1 MPSHLDRLS
10 SVDASF
16 LHAEDTTPAAHMH
29 IGGLAIFD
37 GPAPTGPEL
46 RAHVASRLPLLPRF
60 RQRVVPAPFGTG
72 RPVWADDPSFSLSY
86 HVRHSALPS
95 PGSEEQLLTFVSRI
109 TSQRLDRSKPL
120 WEMYLVE
127 GLDGGRWALVTKTH
141 HAMVDGVS
149 GVDLLTALVDLTP
162 EPREVAADTWAPA
175 DVPGT
180 VGLLAKGVT
189 DAGRTVVGVGQAAV
203 GLLARPDR
211 TVAALGRTLSGFR
224 DLGGKV
230 LGGAPPSPLNG
241 PVTPHRQLA
250 IARTDLRDYKRIK
263 DALGGSVND
272 TVIAVVAGA
281 LRRWLDEHGSDP
293 DRLALRALVP
303 VSVRSEDQKGALGNQ
318 ITVLVAPLPV
328 QEPDPVQRLSAAR
341 STMDGLKRG
350 TQAVAARALTRM
362 EDFLPPTVLAQASR
376 LSFSSRLFNLLVTNV
391 PGPQFPVY
399 VLGRRLLELVPL
411 AFLAPQ
417 HRLAIAIV
425 SYDGSVVLGLLGDRD
440 GVPDLGGLAKGIEAA
455 LAELVDAAAAAPD
468 GERLA
473 T

>member
-1 MPSHLDRLS
+1 MPDHLDRLS

-16 LHAEDTTPAAHMH
+16 LHAEDTSPAAHMH
-29 IGGLAIFD
+29 IGGLAIFE
-37 GPAPTGPEL
+37 GPAPSGADL

-60 RQRVVPAPFGTG
+60 RQRLVPAPFGTG
-72 RPVWADDPSFSLSY
+72 RPLWADDPSFSLSY

-162 EPREVAADTWAPA
+162 ESRTIDPDTWTPMKA
-175 DVPGT
+175 PGT
-180 VGLLAKGVT
+180 VGLLARGVT
-189 DAGRTVVGVGQAAV
+189 DGARTALGIGQGV
-203 GLLARPDR
+203 LARVTHPER

-250 IARTDLRDYKRIK
+250 VARTDLEDYKRIK
-263 DALGGSVND
+263 SVLGGSVND

-281 LRRWLDEHGSDP
+281 LRTWLDEHGHNP
-293 DRLALRALVP
+293 DDLPLRALVP
-303 VSVRSEDQKGALGNQ
+303 VSVRSEEQKGALGNQ

-328 QEPDPVQRLSAAR
+328 QERDPVQRLAAAR
-341 STMDGLKRG
+341 TTMDGLKRG
-350 TQAVAARALTRM
+350 TQAVAARAMTRM

-399 VLGRRLLELVPL
+399 VLGRKLIELVPL

-440 GVPDLGGLAKGIEAA
+440 GVPDLDGLAKGIEVA
-455 LAELVDAAAAAPD
+455 LAELVDAAGAADQAAAD
-468 GERLA
+468 G
-473 T
+473 

>member
-16 LHAEDTTPAAHMH
+16 LHAEDTSPAAHMH
-29 IGGLAIFD
+29 IGGLAIFE
-37 GPAPTGPEL
+37 GPPPTGPEL

-60 RQRVVPAPFGTG
+60 RQRLVPAPFGTG
-72 RPVWADDPSFSLSY
+72 RPVWADDPAFSLSY

-120 WEMYLVE
+120 WEMYLLE
-127 GLDGGRWALVTKTH
+127 GLEGGRWALVTKTH

-162 EPREVAADTWAPA
+162 EPRTINPDTWTPMK
-175 DVPGT
+175 VPGT
-180 VGLLAKGVT
+180 VSLLAKGVA
-189 DAGRTVVGVGQAAV
+189 DAARTAVGVGQGVLDRAIH
-203 GLLARPDR
+203 PDR

-230 LGGAPPSPLNG
+230 LGGAPPSPFNG

-250 IARTDLRDYKRIK
+250 VARTDLEDYKLIK
-263 DALGGSVND
+263 SALGGSVND

-281 LRRWLDEHGSDP
+281 LRTWLEEHGHDP
-293 DRLALRALVP
+293 DQHALRALVP
-303 VSVRSEDQKGALGNQ
+303 VSVRNAEQKGELGNQ
-318 ITVLVAPLPV
+318 ITVLVAALPV
-328 QEPDPVQRLSAAR
+328 QERDAVQRLAAAR

-399 VLGRRLLELVPL
+399 VLGRKLVELVPL

-425 SYDGSVVLGLLGDRD
+425 SYDGSVALGLLGDRD
-440 GVPDLGGLAKGIEAA
+440 GVPDLDGLAKGIEGA
-455 LAELVDAAAAAPD
+455 LAELVSAAKAST
-468 GERLA
+468 G